1 MNFRNIIFTIFS
13 CSLFFNTFTAHIPQG
28 NFKDGFATCARSLSQ
43 VRSAFV
49 SSWTTSS
56 EVLRTHN
63 KADLAPHIDFQ
74 FSTLENTR
82 GGGGRRA
89 YPNQDR
95 SFVGSL
101 AGKICLGVFD
111 GHGAQTGATI
121 SEFVRDE
128 LPIKML
134 GYKSA
139 KVGMWNGC
147 SWMQTKIEDD
157 LSIEGKEGGTTA
169 IVGIIEDSQLT
180 VANVGDSRAIG
191 ILDGKV
197 TALSQDHKP
206 SHKQERERIS
216 RAGGYVY
223 DGYVYG
229 KGGRGLALTRSFGDL
244 LAHQDEVI
252 SAVPEIKTFAIATG
266 DILIFASDGLWDVLS
281 NDDVADFVK
290 DNISLGELRQNT
302 ATGLSLEARK
312 RGSKDDITVVIAVI
326 KE

>member
-1 MNFRNIIFTIFS
+1 MNFRNIVFAIFS
-13 CSLFFNTFTAHIPQG
+13 CSLFFNTFSAHIPQG

-43 VRSAFV
+43 VKSAFI
-49 SSWTTSS
+49 STWTVSS
-56 EVLRTHN
+56 EVLRIHN
-63 KADLAPHIDFQ
+63 KADLRQHIAFQ

-82 GGGGRRA
+82 GGAGRRA

-95 SFVGSL
+95 SFIGSL
-101 AGKICLGVFD
+101 AGKTCLGVFD

-139 KVGMWNGC
+139 KIGAWNGC

-157 LSIEGKEGGTTA
+157 LSTEGKEGGTTA
-169 IVGIIEDSQLT
+169 VVGIIEDNQLT
-180 VANVGDSRAIG
+180 VANVGDSRGIG

-197 TALSQDHKP
+197 TVLSQDHKP
-206 SHKQERERIS
+206 SRAQERERIQRS
-216 RAGGYVY
+216 GGYVY

-229 KGGRGLALTRSFGDL
+229 KGGHGLAITRSFGDL
-244 LAHQDEVI
+244 LAHQNEVI
-252 SAVPEIKTFAIATG
+252 SAVPEIKIFAIAAG
-266 DILIFASDGLWDVLS
+266 DILVFASDGLWDVFS
-281 NDDVADFVK
+281 NDDVASFIK

-302 ATGLSLEARK
+302 ATRLSLEARK
-312 RGSKDDITVVIAVI
+312 RGSKDDITIVIAVI